1 MSYFLVYLRYFKRKA
16 EKESQRKKKA
26 GESDDE
32 ISEKETNFG
41 IVLFMVEIFVCELCF
56 IVSRFTFNLSVL
68 FTDNVLE
75 ERSSFEY
82 DFARYS

>member
-1 MSYFLVYLRYFKRKA
+1 MSYFLVYLGISSGKQKRKFNGRR
-16 EKESQRKKKA
+16 ELVNLTMKYLKRKQ
-26 GESDDE
+26 
-32 ISEKETNFG
+32 ISVLFY
-41 IVLFMVEIFVCELCF
+41 LFMVEIFVCELCF

-82 DFARYS
+82 DFAR

>member
-1 MSYFLVYLRYFKRKA
+1 MNLTMKYLKRK
-16 EKESQRKKKA
+16 Q
-26 GESDDE
+26 
-32 ISEKETNFG
+32 ISVLFY
-41 IVLFMVEIFVCELCF
+41 LFMVEIFVCELCF

-82 DFARYS
+82 DFAR

>member
-1 MSYFLVYLRYFKRKA
+1 MVNLTMKYLKRK
-16 EKESQRKKKA
+16 Q
-26 GESDDE
+26 
-32 ISEKETNFG
+32 ISVLFY
-41 IVLFMVEIFVCELCF
+41 LFMVEIFVCELCF

-82 DFARYS
+82 DFAR